1 MKPFLQKIGDRL
13 LDKFSNNMHNVILVL
28 PSKRSELFLK
38 HYISKAVDD
47 SIFLPTAFHFRQF
60 SQ

>member
-38 HYISKAVDD
+38 HYISKA
-47 SIFLPTAFHFRQF
+47 F
-60 SQ
+60 S